1 MKIEERE
8 KGKKLGSSS
17 LPFCFFF
24 FLTRLLFPS
33 LRLVPR
39 CLQPNK
45 PDGRYALKTAL
56 REMEGAVAGAKQLV
70 DAQLQTSLDAARREA
85 ELARASALKAE
96 ALSGKLALIRGRV
109 EGTEEEGGEGGED
122 RDSG

>member
-1 MKIEERE
+1 M
-8 KGKKLGSSS
+8 
-17 LPFCFFF
+17 
-24 FLTRLLFPS
+24 
-33 LRLVPR
+33 
-39 CLQPNK
+39 
-45 PDGRYALKTAL
+45 
-56 REMEGAVAGAKQLV
+56 REMQGAVAGAKQLV
-70 DAQLQTSLDAARREA
+70 DAQLQTSLEAARREA

>member
-24 FLTRLLFPS
+24 SSRDSSFPLSASS
-33 LRLVPR
+33 LVVSNPT
-39 CLQPNK
+39 K